1 MDSILSIRR
10 FILFVAY
17 KFVVL
22 DIRAGQG
29 NCNGAGAKDHT
40 EDRWCYIA
48 ENVNGRK
55 VKAQTVCPDSVRSS
69 VHTALEGEVW

>member
-1 MDSILSIRR
+1 MNLDSILSIRR

-55 VKAQTVCPDSVRSS
+55 VEAQTQSEVLS
-69 VHTALEGEVW
+69 TLEGELN